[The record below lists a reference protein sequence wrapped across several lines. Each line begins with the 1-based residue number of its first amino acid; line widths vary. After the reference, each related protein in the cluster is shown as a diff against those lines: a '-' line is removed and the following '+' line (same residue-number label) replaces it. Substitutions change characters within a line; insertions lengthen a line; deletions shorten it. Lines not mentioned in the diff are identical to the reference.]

1 MAPVPQALTC
11 NISTEMFHTRVLG
24 VKPGTLVLSWREMN
38 AIEMD
43 LYEHDEADW
52 DNIPVSTGE
61 VEDGQENF

>member
-1 MAPVPQALTC
+1 MEPVSQALTC

-43 LYEHDEADW
+43 LYDPIVVYDEEEWEALF
-52 DNIPVSTGE
+52 E
-61 VEDGQENF
+61 EDDDGN